1 MNYKDF
7 ELARKKRKTKE
18 SHKAIVI
25 KQIKNRQSRPRA
37 KENYFAKNNPQL
49 QGI

>member
-7 ELARKKRKTKE
+7 EIARKKRKTE
-18 SHKAIVI
+18 EAHKNI
-25 KQIKNRQSRPRA
+25 KRKQMVRVSRPRA
-37 KENYFAKNNPQL
+37 KENYFAKNNPQM